1 MLHRLVLH
9 RHFRT
14 TYQQKPM
21 ISHNM
26 CDIKRLMSIGW
37 LVYFDIPYDPVTY
50 SVLDIE
56 KVTLSTMLIKFQN
69 TMG

>member
-1 MLHRLVLH
+1 
-9 RHFRT
+9 
-14 TYQQKPM
+14 M